1 VIRPLGACSQPSTG
15 GADGGRSIHRGK
27 RERQTSL
34 IELLARAEHALA
46 RGFRAQIRDHGI
58 SSTEWRVMEALVE
71 CDGASMTELGEQV
84 ALKQPTL
91 SKMIDRMAKVG
102 LVERRVADE
111 DRRRTLVHLT
121 ARGRRVVAPLLVEAR
136 AYDAAVSKSFG
147 EAPSRELK
155 AALLDLIR
163 LVQNQPRNKRKR

>member
-1 VIRPLGACSQPSTG
+1 
-15 GADGGRSIHRGK
+15 
-27 RERQTSL
+27 
-34 IELLARAEHALA
+34 
-46 RGFRAQIRDHGI
+46 
-58 SSTEWRVMEALVE
+58 MEY
-71 CDGASMTELGEQV
+71 DGASMTELGEQV

-121 ARGRRVVAPLLVEAR
+121 ARGRRVVAPLLVQAR
-136 AYDAAVSKSFG
+136 AYDAAVSESFG